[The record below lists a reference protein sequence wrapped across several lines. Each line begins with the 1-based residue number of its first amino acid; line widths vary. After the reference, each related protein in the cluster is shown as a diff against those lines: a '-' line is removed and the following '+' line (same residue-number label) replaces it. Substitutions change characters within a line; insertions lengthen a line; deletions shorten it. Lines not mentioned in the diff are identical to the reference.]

1 MTIDPLIHVL
11 NIIQGLI
18 YTYALY
24 DMMNVAFQNS
34 KLSKE

>member
-1 MTIDPLIHVL
+1 MNSYVL

-24 DMMNVAFQNS
+24 DMMNVAFLNS
-34 KLSKE
+34 KLPKE